1 MSSAELT
8 RLIDPD
14 KTTQQAAVVE
24 GTIPVTSLVRFS
36 ELLFEPTGE
45 VQVRLSFD
53 QDPER
58 RRVVEGELSAPAV
71 LQCQRCLKALATT
84 LTSSFRVGL
93 VSSDEQAKQLP
104 GELEPFQFG
113 DNEVDVWQ
121 LVEDELLLVVPP
133 FPLHDEADCEA
144 AELVARYSDDGEPES
159 AGEHQAAD
167 ENPFN
172 VLAELKKGKD
182 S

>member
-14 KTTQQAAVVE
+14 KATQQAAAVE

-36 ELLFEPTGE
+36 EMLFEPGGA
-45 VQVRLSFD
+45 VSVRLSFD

-58 RRVVEGELSAPAV
+58 RRVVEGELATPVV
-71 LQCQRCLKALATT
+71 LQCQRCLSALETS
-84 LTSSFRVGL
+84 LSSSFRVGL

-104 GELEPFQFG
+104 GELEPFQFD
-113 DNEVDVWQ
+113 DNEVDLWR

-144 AELVARYSDDGEPES
+144 TELVAQYSDDGELEAPEQDE
-159 AGEHQAAD
+159 AGE
-167 ENPFN
+167 ENPFS
-172 VLAELKKGKD
+172 VLAELKKGRD